1 MNPKN
6 SFMTTQK
13 QEKLTF
19 SSAIT
24 SPSMQGMISKAL
36 GSQKAAARVTSTLI
50 SAVGANPQLQ
60 QCDASTIV
68 GAALKGEGMGLIFGH
83 GYYVVPYGSVAT
95 YIPGFKGFIQL
106 AMSTGFYADIDCME
120 IRDGELEGR
129 DRRTG
134 KPIINLTKYE
144 TDEER
149 EAHPI
154 IGYYAYFEL
163 KDGFFRS
170 EYWSMDKLLKHAD
183 RYSKAF
189 SYEKFKAMQSG
200 AMAPKDV
207 EHLLNGSPWY
217 DPNGGQDKMCR
228 KTMIRALLNSGY
240 APLSQEVRTALAE
253 DAESGGEG
261 IIPDIPMPANVVPA
275 TGEVLD
281 DELENAVD
289 AEETPIDAASGRDKD
304 FSKKD
309 VNSHIEKKNAAQTRT
324 DGADAPYAESFFD

>member
-24 SPSMQGMISKAL
+24 SPAMQGMISKAL

-134 KPIINLTKYE
+134 KPVINLTKYE

-149 EAHPI
+149 EMHPI

-163 KDGFFRS
+163 KDGFFRA

-200 AMAPKDV
+200 AMSPKDV

-261 IIPDIPMPANVVPA
+261 IIPDIPMPANVVPS

-281 DELENAVD
+281 DEPENVTA
-289 AEETPIDAASGRDKD
+289 AEEAPLATASGRDSD
-304 FSKKD
+304 D
-309 VNSHIEKKNAAQTRT
+309 SHAGKKNAAQTRA
-324 DGADAPYAESFFD
+324 DGADVSYAESFFD